1 LMHRYTTVR
10 GIGDWSR
17 ERITTTLTIRVCV
30 KYIHSH
36 AFSLTLCYF
45 NGGRAE
51 STVHFCGTIV
61 LVWKLNT
68 DR

>member
-1 LMHRYTTVR
+1 
-10 GIGDWSR
+10 
-17 ERITTTLTIRVCV
+17 
-30 KYIHSH
+30 H

-51 STVHFCGTIV
+51 PTVHFCGTIV

-68 DR
+68 DRSANGRIKLRFLFKRIMNIGDMMLQRHL